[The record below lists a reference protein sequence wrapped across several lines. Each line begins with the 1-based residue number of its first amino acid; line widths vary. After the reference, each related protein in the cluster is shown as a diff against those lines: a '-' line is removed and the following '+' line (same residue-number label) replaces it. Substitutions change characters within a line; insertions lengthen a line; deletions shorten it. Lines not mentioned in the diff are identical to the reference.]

1 MNPPLLPTRTGQRLL
16 AIVGWWNIA
25 FAVLHVVIIFAGG
38 SGYRYFG
45 AGDKMARAAEAG
57 DPKPTI
63 ITAGLTLL
71 FLVFGLYALSAAGQ
85 FRRLP
90 LARWAVLG
98 IGVLYLLRGILVGPQ
113 AWWAIQHPDQVPLR
127 FVLFSAVALL
137 LGVMCVYGVM
147 LRWKELDATP
157 VKAGQHA

>member
-1 MNPPLLPTRTGQRLL
+1 MNSTLRPISTGQRLL
-16 AIVGWWNIA
+16 MIMGWWNIA
-25 FAVLHVVIIFAGG
+25 FAVLHVIIIFMKG

-45 AGDKMARAAEAG
+45 AGEQMARAAEAG
-57 DPKPTI
+57 NPKPTL
-63 ITAGLTLL
+63 ITAGLTVI
-71 FLVFGLYALSAAGQ
+71 FLGFGLYALSAGGQ

-90 LARWAVLG
+90 LTRWIVLG

-137 LGVMCVYGVM
+137 LGVVCVYGVM
-147 LRWKELDATP
+147 LRWKELGPGTAMG
-157 VKAGQHA
+157 VQHG